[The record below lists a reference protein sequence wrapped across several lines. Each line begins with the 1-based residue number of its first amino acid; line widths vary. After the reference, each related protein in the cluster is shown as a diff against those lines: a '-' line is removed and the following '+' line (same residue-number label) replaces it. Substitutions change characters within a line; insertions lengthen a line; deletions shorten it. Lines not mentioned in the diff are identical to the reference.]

1 MGAWVETFASGSFT
15 GEQEIT
21 TLMGQRFM
29 LLSSEMSNNL
39 GGIGKK
45 GLEIHV
51 LMLPPDPDYVAD
63 LQQRAATTT
72 LKKSHRVFNELMGIE
87 A

>member
-1 MGAWVETFASGSFT
+1 MDTFASGNFK

-29 LLSSEMSNNL
+29 LLKAEKTKNI
-39 GGIGKK
+39 GGTGKN

-51 LMLPPDPDYVAD
+51 LLLPPDPNYVAD
-63 LQQRAATTT
+63 LEAKAAATPFRKAMMVFFT
-72 LKKSHRVFNELMGIE
+72 LRK
-87 A
+87 AAA